1 MFWLRNKKI
10 KFSLRIL
17 NLSPAT
23 FMKSFTCK
31 KHSSILIS
39 SAPKNCTEDEFQC
52 NNGNCVLSKWRCD
65 GDDDC
70 RDGSDEH
77 CGKRQS
83 TVQLFL
89 LHRNGQIV
97 F

>member
-1 MFWLRNKKI
+1 MENTGLPLLFQRHFLC
-10 KFSLRIL
+10 
-17 NLSPAT
+17 T
-23 FMKSFTCK
+23 FYVKYHITFIKSFTCMK
-31 KHSSILIS
+31 NSSILIS

-52 NNGNCVLSKWRCD
+52 NNRNCVLSKWRCD

-83 TVQLFL
+83 TVQLFY
-89 LHRNGQIV
+89 IA
-97 F
+97 